1 MLRISRHA
9 LLILLLGILLLP
21 QLAAAAPQAAP
32 ANPSTSGND
41 TMLVRLKNGL
51 TVYIIRDSRFPLVCT
66 RLFVGTGSAN
76 ETAEQAGISHVLEHM
91 VFKGTEKRPKGQVAR
106 DVESLG
112 GYLNAATSFDK
123 TWFITDMPAKHWKTG
138 MDVVKDMAFHPSL
151 DPAELEAEK
160 DVIVSE
166 LKGGDDTPTR
176 RLFED
181 LQVAGL
187 AHTVYGRPIIGFEK
201 TIRAVTADDLRAYI
215 RTWYQPQN
223 MMLLVAGDID
233 PKAVLAHAEEL
244 FGDLKND
251 TILPEPAP
259 VQLEGA
265 AGGPRVEVTYGPWNK
280 VYLGIALPAPA
291 LGDQR
296 SIDLDVLAYALGGD
310 GTSQFYRKYRY
321 EKQLVDS
328 ISVGNMSLNRAGRFY
343 MVAQLDADKVEPF
356 WQEFTRDLAAL
367 DAGKIT
373 PDVIERARFN
383 YEDGMDRASETLD
396 GLTSWKATVQFEL
409 GGPQGEANV
418 RHALAAVDS
427 ARLRQAQDLWLRPD
441 QVRVRVLAPEKA
453 KLPDLDAI
461 LQHNWPA
468 PAVERQKAAAAAE
481 KVGKREI
488 VDLGQGRT
496 VILQPDRTIP
506 YVSLEILRPGG
517 NALLKPADQGLAQLT
532 AATLT
537 DGCGTRDLDA
547 MERFVAER
555 AASLSASAGVQSF
568 TVSLTGPARFNAD
581 YFALLG
587 DLLHKPTFAEKDVR
601 RQADT
606 LKAALVRRQDNP
618 MSFMGSKIN
627 GFLFPGGQPYGFD
640 GLGTTENQ
648 DRFGPGDVQAFWKQQ
663 NAQPWILSVAG
674 DFDREKV
681 LAFARSLPVP
691 TAPAVDVPQPTWG
704 ADKRLPLSLPGRQQ
718 AHLLLA
724 FHAVPLD
731 HPDAPALMLLES
743 VLSGQSGLLF
753 NKLRDEQGLGYTVTA
768 FYRSLPEAGFM
779 AFYIGTTPR
788 NLDVARQ
795 GFSGIIKDIKTDL
808 LPAELLAKGLNRMEG
823 SYYRG
828 RQSLGARADEAA
840 SERLLGQPQDFQKRL
855 LEKAAKVTPEQ
866 LREVAR
872 KYLLVD
878 KMYEVTL
885 LP

>member
-160 DVIVSE
+160 NVIVSE

-328 ISVGNMSLNRAGRFY
+328 ISVGNMSLNRAGLFY

-396 GLTSWKATVQFEL
+396 GLTSRKATVQFEL

-878 KMYEVTL
+878 KVYEVTL

>member
-66 RLFVGTGSAN
+66 RLYVGTGSAN

-123 TWFITDMPAKHWKTG
+123 TWYITDMPAKHWKTG

-251 TILPEPAP
+251 AILPEPAP
-259 VQLEGA
+259 VRLEGA
-265 AGGPRVEVTYGPWNK
+265 AGGPRVEVTRGPWNK

-328 ISVGNMSLNRAGRFY
+328 ISVGNMSLNRAGLFY

-453 KLPDLDAI
+453 QLPDLDAI
-461 LQHNWPA
+461 LQRNWPA
-468 PAVERQKAAAAAE
+468 PAAERQKAAAAAE

-640 GLGTTENQ
+640 GLGTAENQ
-648 DRFGPGDVQAFWKQQ
+648 DRFGPKDVQTFWKQQ

-691 TAPAVDVPQPTWG
+691 TASAVDVAQPSWG

-768 FYRSLPEAGFM
+768 FYRSLPKAGFM

-795 GFSGIIKDIKTDL
+795 GFSGIIKDIKTEL
-808 LPAELLAKGLNRMEG
+808 LPADLLAKGLNRMEG

-878 KMYEVTL
+878 NMYEVTL

>member
-21 QLAAAAPQAAP
+21 QLAAAAPQAAS

-328 ISVGNMSLNRAGRFY
+328 ISVGNMSLNRAGLFY

-640 GLGTTENQ
+640 GLGTAENQ

-691 TAPAVDVPQPTWG
+691 TAPAVDVPQPIWG

-768 FYRSLPEAGFM
+768 FYRSLPEAGFI

>member
-51 TVYIIRDSRFPLVCT
+51 TVHIIRDSRFPLVCT

-160 DVIVSE
+160 NVIVSE

-328 ISVGNMSLNRAGRFY
+328 ISVGNMSLNRAGLFY

-606 LKAALVRRQDNP
+606 LRAALVRRQDNP

-674 DFDREKV
+674 DFNREKV

>member
-123 TWFITDMPAKHWKTG
+123 TWYITDMPAKHWKTG

-201 TIRAVTADDLRAYI
+201 TIRAVTVDDLRAYI

-265 AGGPRVEVTYGPWNK
+265 AGGPRVEVTRGPWNK

-328 ISVGNMSLNRAGRFY
+328 ISVGNMSLNRAGLFY

-461 LQHNWPA
+461 LQRNWPA

-496 VILQPDRTIP
+496 VILQLDRTIP

-640 GLGTTENQ
+640 GLGTAENQ

>member
-328 ISVGNMSLNRAGRFY
+328 ISVGNMSLNRAGLFY

-640 GLGTTENQ
+640 GLGTAENQ

-808 LPAELLAKGLNRMEG
+808 LPAELLTKGLNRMEG

>member
-66 RLFVGTGSAN
+66 RLYVGTGSAN

-123 TWFITDMPAKHWKTG
+123 TWYITDMPAKHWKTG

-251 TILPEPAP
+251 AILPEPAP
-259 VQLEGA
+259 VRLEGA
-265 AGGPRVEVTYGPWNK
+265 AGGPRVEVTRGPWNK

-328 ISVGNMSLNRAGRFY
+328 ISVGNMSLDRAGLFY

-453 KLPDLDAI
+453 QLPDLDAI
-461 LQHNWPA
+461 LQRNWPA
-468 PAVERQKAAAAAE
+468 PAAERQKAAAAAE

-640 GLGTTENQ
+640 GLGTAENQ

-691 TAPAVDVPQPTWG
+691 TASAVDVAQPSWG

-768 FYRSLPEAGFM
+768 FYRSLPKAGFM

-808 LPAELLAKGLNRMEG
+808 LPADLLAKGLNRMEG

-878 KMYEVTL
+878 NMYEVTL

>member
-328 ISVGNMSLNRAGRFY
+328 ISVGNMSLNRAGLFY

-427 ARLRQAQDLWLRPD
+427 ARLRQAQDLWLRSD

-461 LQHNWPA
+461 LQRNWPA

-640 GLGTTENQ
+640 GLGTAENQ

>member
-91 VFKGTEKRPKGQVAR
+91 VFKCTEKRPKGQVAR

-328 ISVGNMSLNRAGRFY
+328 ISVGNMSLNRAGLFY

-640 GLGTTENQ
+640 GLGTAENQ

>member
-123 TWFITDMPAKHWKTG
+123 TWYITDMPAKHWKTG

-201 TIRAVTADDLRAYI
+201 TIRAVTVDDLRAYI

-265 AGGPRVEVTYGPWNK
+265 AGGPRVEVTRGPWNK

-328 ISVGNMSLNRAGRFY
+328 ISVGNMSLNRAGLFY

-453 KLPDLDAI
+453 QLPDLDAI

-468 PAVERQKAAAAAE
+468 PAVERQKASAVAE

-640 GLGTTENQ
+640 GLGTAENQ
-648 DRFGPGDVQAFWKQQ
+648 DRFGPGDVQSFWKQQ

-681 LAFARSLPVP
+681 LAFA
-691 TAPAVDVPQPTWG
+691 
-704 ADKRLPLSLPGRQQ
+704 
-718 AHLLLA
+718 
-724 FHAVPLD
+724 
-731 HPDAPALMLLES
+731 
-743 VLSGQSGLLF
+743 
-753 NKLRDEQGLGYTVTA
+753 
-768 FYRSLPEAGFM
+768 RSLPEAGFM

-808 LPAELLAKGLNRMEG
+808 LPADLLAKGLNRMEG

-878 KMYEVTL
+878 NMYEVTL

>member
-328 ISVGNMSLNRAGRFY
+328 ISVGNMSLNRAGLFY

-618 MSFMGSKIN
+618 MRFMGSKIN

-640 GLGTTENQ
+640 GLGTAENQ

>member
-91 VFKGTEKRPKGQVAR
+91 VFKGTEKRPKGQVPR

-166 LKGGDDTPTR
+166 LKGGEDTPTR

-328 ISVGNMSLNRAGRFY
+328 ISVGNMSLNRAGLFY

-356 WQEFTRDLAAL
+356 WQEFTRDLASL

-640 GLGTTENQ
+640 GLGTAENQ

-878 KMYEVTL
+878 KVYEVTL

>member
-244 FGDLKND
+244 FGDPKND
-251 TILPEPAP
+251 TILPESAP

-328 ISVGNMSLNRAGRFY
+328 ISVGNMSLNRAGLFY

-640 GLGTTENQ
+640 GLGTAENQ

>member
-328 ISVGNMSLNRAGRFY
+328 ISVGNMSLNRAGLFY

-640 GLGTTENQ
+640 GLGTAENQ
-648 DRFGPGDVQAFWKQQ
+648 DRFGPGDVREFWKQQ

-808 LPAELLAKGLNRMEG
+808 LPADLLAKGLNRMEG

>member
-328 ISVGNMSLNRAGRFY
+328 ISVGNMSLNRAGLFY

-461 LQHNWPA
+461 LQRNWPA

-640 GLGTTENQ
+640 GLGTAENQ

-840 SERLLGQPQDFQKRL
+840 SERLLGQPQDFQKRM

>member
-51 TVYIIRDSRFPLVCT
+51 TVHIIRDSRFPLVCT

-160 DVIVSE
+160 NVIVSE

-328 ISVGNMSLNRAGRFY
+328 ISVGNMSLNRAGLFY

-808 LPAELLAKGLNRMEG
+808 LPAEMLAKGLNRMEG

>member
-1 MLRISRHA
+1 MRISRHA

-66 RLFVGTGSAN
+66 RLYVGTGSAN

-123 TWFITDMPAKHWKTG
+123 TWYITDMPAKHWKTG

-176 RLFED
+176 RLFEN

-251 TILPEPAP
+251 AILPEPAP
-259 VQLEGA
+259 VRLEGA
-265 AGGPRVEVTYGPWNK
+265 AGGPRVEVTRGPWNK
-280 VYLGIALPAPA
+280 VYLGIAMPAPA

-328 ISVGNMSLNRAGRFY
+328 ISVGNMSLNRAGLFY

-453 KLPDLDAI
+453 QLPDLDAI
-461 LQHNWPA
+461 LQRNWPA
-468 PAVERQKAAAAAE
+468 PAAERQKAAAAAE

-640 GLGTTENQ
+640 GLGTAENQ

-691 TAPAVDVPQPTWG
+691 TASAVDVVQPSWG

-768 FYRSLPEAGFM
+768 FYRSLPKAGFM

-808 LPAELLAKGLNRMEG
+808 LPADLLAKGLNRMEG

-855 LEKAAKVTPEQ
+855 LEKVAKVTPEQ

-878 KMYEVTL
+878 NMYEVTL

>member
-66 RLFVGTGSAN
+66 RLYVGTGSAN

-123 TWFITDMPAKHWKTG
+123 TWYITDMPAKHWKTG

-251 TILPEPAP
+251 AILPEPAP
-259 VQLEGA
+259 VRLEGA
-265 AGGPRVEVTYGPWNK
+265 AGGPRVEVTRGPWNK

-328 ISVGNMSLNRAGRFY
+328 ISVGNMSLNRAGLFY

-453 KLPDLDAI
+453 QLPDLDAI
-461 LQHNWPA
+461 LQRNWPA
-468 PAVERQKAAAAAE
+468 PAAERQKAAAAAE

-587 DLLHKPTFAEKDVR
+587 DLLHKPTFAEKNVR

-640 GLGTTENQ
+640 GLGTAENQ

-691 TAPAVDVPQPTWG
+691 TASAVDVAQPSWG

-768 FYRSLPEAGFM
+768 FYRSLPKAGFM

-795 GFSGIIKDIKTDL
+795 GFSGIIKDIKTEL
-808 LPAELLAKGLNRMEG
+808 LPADLLAKGLNRMEG

-840 SERLLGQPQDFQKRL
+840 SERLLGQPQNFQKRL

-878 KMYEVTL
+878 NMYEVTL

>member
-41 TMLVRLKNGL
+41 SMLVRLKNGL

-66 RLFVGTGSAN
+66 RLYVGTGSAN

-123 TWFITDMPAKHWKTG
+123 TWYITDMPAKHWKTG

-201 TIRAVTADDLRAYI
+201 TIRAVTVDDLRAYI

-265 AGGPRVEVTYGPWNK
+265 AGGPRVEVTRGPWNK

-328 ISVGNMSLNRAGRFY
+328 ISVGNMSLNRAGLFY

-453 KLPDLDAI
+453 QLPDLDAI
-461 LQHNWPA
+461 LQRNWPT
-468 PAVERQKAAAAAE
+468 PAVEQQKTAAAAE

-640 GLGTTENQ
+640 GLGTAENQ
-648 DRFGPGDVQAFWKQQ
+648 DRFGPKDVQSFWKQQ

-691 TAPAVDVPQPTWG
+691 TASAVDVPQPTWG

-788 NLDVARQ
+788 NLDVARK

-878 KMYEVTL
+878 NMYEVTL

>member
-160 DVIVSE
+160 NVIVSE

-201 TIRAVTADDLRAYI
+201 TIRAVTSDDLRAYI

-328 ISVGNMSLNRAGRFY
+328 ISVGNMSLNRAGLFY

-606 LKAALVRRQDNP
+606 LRAALVRRQDNP

>member
-9 LLILLLGILLLP
+9 LLILLLGILLVP

-91 VFKGTEKRPKGQVAR
+91 VFKGTEKRPKGQVPR

-166 LKGGDDTPTR
+166 LKGGDDTPTH

-328 ISVGNMSLNRAGRFY
+328 ISVGSMSLNRAGLFY

-461 LQHNWPA
+461 LQRNWPA

-640 GLGTTENQ
+640 GLGTAENQ

>member
-9 LLILLLGILLLP
+9 LLILLLGILLVP

-91 VFKGTEKRPKGQVAR
+91 VFKGTEKRPKGQVPR

-328 ISVGNMSLNRAGRFY
+328 ISVGNMSLNRAGLFY

-356 WQEFTRDLAAL
+356 WQEFTRDLASL

-481 KVGKREI
+481 KVDKREI

-640 GLGTTENQ
+640 GLGTAENQ

-840 SERLLGQPQDFQKRL
+840 SERLLGQPQDFQKHL

>member
-244 FGDLKND
+244 CGDLKND

-328 ISVGNMSLNRAGRFY
+328 ISVGNMSLNRAGLFY

-640 GLGTTENQ
+640 GLGTAENQ

>member
-123 TWFITDMPAKHWKTG
+123 TWYITDMPAKHWKTG

-201 TIRAVTADDLRAYI
+201 TIRAVTVDDLRAYI

-265 AGGPRVEVTYGPWNK
+265 AGGPRVEVTRGPWNK

-328 ISVGNMSLNRAGRFY
+328 ISVGNMSLNRAGLFY

-453 KLPDLDAI
+453 QLPDLDAI
-461 LQHNWPA
+461 LQRNWPA
-468 PAVERQKAAAAAE
+468 PAVEQQKASAVAE

-640 GLGTTENQ
+640 GLGTAENQ

-681 LAFARSLPVP
+681 LAFARSLHVP

-808 LPAELLAKGLNRMEG
+808 LPADLLAKGLNRMEG

-878 KMYEVTL
+878 NMYEVTL

>member
-160 DVIVSE
+160 NVIVSE

-328 ISVGNMSLNRAGRFY
+328 ISVGNMSLNRAGLFY

-396 GLTSWKATVQFEL
+396 GLTSRKATVQFEL

-618 MSFMGSKIN
+618 MSFMGATN
-627 GFLFPGGQPYGFD
+627 TGLRFPAGQPNGLD
-640 GLGTTENQ
+640 RLGTTENQ

-872 KYLLVD
+872 KYVLVD

>member
-160 DVIVSE
+160 NVIVSE

-201 TIRAVTADDLRAYI
+201 TIRAVTSDDLRAYI

-328 ISVGNMSLNRAGRFY
+328 ISVGNMSLNRAGLFY

-418 RHALAAVDS
+418 RHALADVDS

-606 LKAALVRRQDNP
+606 LRAALVRRQDNP

>member
-160 DVIVSE
+160 NVIVSE

-328 ISVGNMSLNRAGRFY
+328 ISVGNMSLNRAGLFY

-409 GGPQGEANV
+409 GGPRGEANV

-587 DLLHKPTFAEKDVR
+587 DLLHKPTFTEKDVR

>member
-9 LLILLLGILLLP
+9 LFILLLGVLLLP
-21 QLAAAAPQAAP
+21 QLAAAAPQDVP
-32 ANPSTSGND
+32 ANPSTPGND

-66 RLFVGTGSAN
+66 RLYVGTGSAN

-91 VFKGTEKRPKGQVAR
+91 VFKGTEKRPKGQVAQ

-123 TWFITDMPAKHWKTG
+123 TWYITDMPAKHWKTG

-160 DVIVSE
+160 DVIISE

-251 TILPEPAP
+251 AALPEPAP

-328 ISVGNMSLNRAGRFY
+328 ISVGNMSLDRAGLFY

-367 DAGKIT
+367 DAGKIA

-383 YEDGMDRASETLD
+383 YEDGMDRAGETLD

-441 QVRVRVLAPEKA
+441 RVRVRVLAPEKA
-453 KLPDLDAI
+453 QLPDLDAI
-461 LQHNWPA
+461 LQRNWPA
-468 PAVERQKAAAAAE
+468 PAAERQKAAAAEE
-481 KVGKREI
+481 KAGKREI

-618 MSFMGSKIN
+618 MSFMGSKVN

-640 GLGTTENQ
+640 GLGTAENQ
-648 DRFGPGDVQAFWKQQ
+648 DRFGPKDVQAFWKQQ

-691 TAPAVDVPQPTWG
+691 TAPAVDVPQPAWG

-840 SERLLGQPQDFQKRL
+840 SERLLGQPQDFQKHL

-878 KMYEVTL
+878 NMYEVTL

>member
-51 TVYIIRDSRFPLVCT
+51 TVHIIRDSRFPLVCT

-187 AHTVYGRPIIGFEK
+187 AHAVYGRPIIGFEK

-328 ISVGNMSLNRAGRFY
+328 ISVGNMSLNRAGLFY

-396 GLTSWKATVQFEL
+396 GLTSRKATVQFEL

>member
-328 ISVGNMSLNRAGRFY
+328 ISVGNMSLNRAGLFY

-396 GLTSWKATVQFEL
+396 GLTSWKATVQVEL

-640 GLGTTENQ
+640 GLGTAENQ

>member
-328 ISVGNMSLNRAGRFY
+328 ISVGNMSLNRAGLFY

-427 ARLRQAQDLWLRPD
+427 ARLRQAQALWLRPD

-640 GLGTTENQ
+640 GLGTAENQ

>member
-66 RLFVGTGSAN
+66 RLYVGTGSAN

-328 ISVGNMSLNRAGRFY
+328 ISVGNMSLNRAGLFY

-356 WQEFTRDLAAL
+356 WQEFPRDLAAL

-461 LQHNWPA
+461 LQRNWPA

-640 GLGTTENQ
+640 GLGTAENQ

>member
-1 MLRISRHA
+1 MLRIFRHA
-9 LLILLLGILLLP
+9 LPILLLGILLLP
-21 QLAAAAPQAAP
+21 QLAAAASQAAP
-32 ANPSTSGND
+32 ANPSTPGND

-66 RLFVGTGSAN
+66 RLYVGTGSAN
-76 ETAEQAGISHVLEHM
+76 ETAGQAGISHVLEHM

-123 TWFITDMPAKHWKTG
+123 TWYITDMPARHWKTG

-233 PKAVLAHAEEL
+233 PKAVLAYAEEL

-251 TILPEPAP
+251 TVLPAPAP

-265 AGGPRVEVTYGPWNK
+265 AGGPRVEVTRGPWNK

-328 ISVGNMSLNRAGRFY
+328 ISVGNMSLNRAGLFY

-383 YEDGMDRASETLD
+383 YEDGMDRAGETLD

-418 RHALAAVDS
+418 RHALAAVDG

-453 KLPDLDAI
+453 QLPDLDAI
-461 LQHNWPA
+461 LQRNWPA
-468 PAVERQKAAAAAE
+468 PAVERQKAATAVE
-481 KVGKREI
+481 KAGKREI

-547 MERFVAER
+547 IERFVAER
-555 AASLSASAGVQSF
+555 AATLSASAGVQSF

-618 MSFMGSKIN
+618 MSFMGSRIN

-640 GLGTTENQ
+640 GLGTAENQ

-691 TAPAVDVPQPTWG
+691 TAPAVEVPQPAWG

-795 GFSGIIKDIKTDL
+795 GFSAIIKDIKTEL
-808 LPAELLAKGLNRMEG
+808 LPAGLLAKGLNRMEG

-840 SERLLGQPQDFQKRL
+840 GERLLGQPQDFQKLL
-855 LEKAAKVTPEQ
+855 LEKAARVTPEQ
-866 LREVAR
+866 LRDVAR

-878 KMYEVTL
+878 NMYEVTL

>member
-328 ISVGNMSLNRAGRFY
+328 ISVGNMSLNRAGLFY

-496 VILQPDRTIP
+496 VILQPDRAIP

-640 GLGTTENQ
+640 GLGTAENQ

-691 TAPAVDVPQPTWG
+691 TAPAVDVPQPIWG

>member
-9 LLILLLGILLLP
+9 LLILLLGILLVP

-91 VFKGTEKRPKGQVAR
+91 VFKGTEKRPKGQVPR

-166 LKGGDDTPTR
+166 LKGGDDTPPR

-328 ISVGNMSLNRAGRFY
+328 ISVGNMSLNRAGLLY

-356 WQEFTRDLAAL
+356 WQEFTRDLASL

-481 KVGKREI
+481 KVDKREI

-640 GLGTTENQ
+640 GLGTAENQ

-866 LREVAR
+866 LREVVR

>member
-32 ANPSTSGND
+32 ANPSTLGND

-66 RLFVGTGSAN
+66 RLYVGTGSAN

-123 TWFITDMPAKHWKTG
+123 TWYITDMPAKHWKTG

-251 TILPEPAP
+251 TILPESAP

-328 ISVGNMSLNRAGRFY
+328 ISVGNMSLNRAGLFY

-396 GLTSWKATVQFEL
+396 SLTSWKATVQFEL

-461 LQHNWPA
+461 LQRNWPA

-640 GLGTTENQ
+640 GLGTAENQ

-731 HPDAPALMLLES
+731 HTDAPALMLLES

>member
-66 RLFVGTGSAN
+66 RLYVGTGSAN

-123 TWFITDMPAKHWKTG
+123 TWYITDMPAKHWKTG

-251 TILPEPAP
+251 AILPEPAP
-259 VQLEGA
+259 VRLEGA
-265 AGGPRVEVTYGPWNK
+265 AGGPRVEVTRGPWNK

-328 ISVGNMSLNRAGRFY
+328 ISVGNMSLDRAGLFY

-453 KLPDLDAI
+453 QLPDLDAI
-461 LQHNWPA
+461 LQRNWPA
-468 PAVERQKAAAAAE
+468 PAAERQKAATAAE

-640 GLGTTENQ
+640 GLGTAENQ

-691 TAPAVDVPQPTWG
+691 TAPAVDVAQPSWG

-768 FYRSLPEAGFM
+768 FYRSLPKAGFM

-808 LPAELLAKGLNRMEG
+808 LPADLLAKGLNRMEG

-878 KMYEVTL
+878 NMYEVTL

>member
-9 LLILLLGILLLP
+9 LLILLLGILLVP

-51 TVYIIRDSRFPLVCT
+51 TVHIIRDSRFPLVCT

-160 DVIVSE
+160 NVIVSE

-328 ISVGNMSLNRAGRFY
+328 ISVGNMSLNRAGLFY

-461 LQHNWPA
+461 LQRNWPA

-640 GLGTTENQ
+640 GLGTAENQ
-648 DRFGPGDVQAFWKQQ
+648 DRFGPGVVQAFWKQQ

-674 DFDREKV
+674 DLDREKV

>member
-66 RLFVGTGSAN
+66 RLYVGTGSAN

-123 TWFITDMPAKHWKTG
+123 TWYITDMPAKHWKTG

-251 TILPEPAP
+251 AILPEPAP
-259 VQLEGA
+259 VRLEGA
-265 AGGPRVEVTYGPWNK
+265 AGGPRVEVTRGPWNK

-328 ISVGNMSLNRAGRFY
+328 ISVGNMSLDRAGLFY

-453 KLPDLDAI
+453 QLPDLDAI
-461 LQHNWPA
+461 LQRNWPA
-468 PAVERQKAAAAAE
+468 PAAERQKAAAAAE

-640 GLGTTENQ
+640 GLGTAENQ
-648 DRFGPGDVQAFWKQQ
+648 DRFGPKDVQTFWKQQ

-691 TAPAVDVPQPTWG
+691 TASAVDVAQPSWG

-768 FYRSLPEAGFM
+768 FYRSLPKAGFM

-795 GFSGIIKDIKTDL
+795 GFSGIIKDIKTEL
-808 LPAELLAKGLNRMEG
+808 LPADLLAKGLNRMEG

-878 KMYEVTL
+878 NMYEVTL

>member
-51 TVYIIRDSRFPLVCT
+51 TVHIIRDSRFPLVCT

-160 DVIVSE
+160 NVIVSE

-328 ISVGNMSLNRAGRFY
+328 ISVGNMSLNRAGLFY

-409 GGPQGEANV
+409 GGPRGEANV

-441 QVRVRVLAPEKA
+441 LVRVRVLAPEKA